1 MFYYNIFYTKSGYA
15 ALVSNG
21 KAVVRFFLPVLK
33 NNEMVKLVKK
43 TYPNSIEMN
52 TPFFKNCRQMIKDYF
67 NEIPVSFN
75 IPVEFIDLS
84 DFARQVL
91 NITYLIPYGEIR
103 TYKWISEK
111 IGTEDASRAVGTALG
126 KNPIPVIV
134 PCHRVFRSDG
144 ELGGFSYGLKWKIK
158 LLRLEKVFK

>member
-15 ALVSNG
+15 SFVSNG
-21 KAVVRFFLPVLK
+21 KAIVRFFLPVPK
-33 NNEMVKLVKK
+33 NNEMVKIVKK
-43 TYPNSIEMN
+43 TFPDSMEMN
-52 TPFFKNCRQMIKDYF
+52 NSFFKDCKEIIKNYF
-67 NEIPVSFN
+67 KGLHVSFN
-75 IPVEFIDLS
+75 MPVEFVDVS
-84 DFARQVL
+84 DFVRQVL
-91 NITYLIPYGEIR
+91 NITYLIPYGEVR

-111 IGTEDASRAVGTALG
+111 IGTGDINRAVGMALS

-134 PCHRVFRSDG
+134 PCHRVIQSDG